1 MATHQSNSKG
11 MVVTRLAT
19 SPSTLPHPLPS
30 SPLAVV
36 LWIALLE
43 RDNYTIISESVQTEN
58 FLSDSCCNFIWVR
71 KFHIVLAFIRFHT
84 FNVVKGNS
92 TTLFFKPVLHFL

>member
-19 SPSTLPHPLPS
+19 SPPPPPPPLPS

-58 FLSDSCCNFIWVR
+58 FLSDSCCISFGTGSFI
-71 KFHIVLAFIRFHT
+71 
-84 FNVVKGNS
+84 
-92 TTLFFKPVLHFL
+92 